1 MNADGFF
8 GVKVD
13 VGLYGLFRVDVSE
26 PHEFS
31 GGIGADGDEGEI
43 HDAEF
48 FIGFLVVA
56 GIAAVAAEI
65 DFFSSN
71 F

>member
-1 MNADGFF
+1 M
-8 GVKVD
+8 KVD
-13 VGLYGLFRVDVSE
+13 VGLYGLFRVHVGES
-26 PHEFS
+26 HEFS

-43 HDAEF
+43 HGSKF
-48 FIGFLVVA
+48 LISFLVVA
-56 GIAAVAAEI
+56 GVTAVAAEI